1 MSPLSPGHAMQ
12 TPAHRVA
19 RQEQQA
25 NPAVIFHTTRDL
37 PPSLNPAQDM
47 GESSFPRQALP
58 PRIELTIV
66 SHAESNP
73 PLLRAEWAPVVRVE
87 LIIHQ

>member
-1 MSPLSPGHAMQ
+1 MS
-12 TPAHRVA
+12 
-19 RQEQQA
+19 
-25 NPAVIFHTTRDL
+25 
-37 PPSLNPAQDM
+37 
-47 GESSFPRQALP
+47 ESSFPRQALP

>member
-19 RQEQQA
+19 RQEHQLTA
-25 NPAVIFHTTRDL
+25 EHPLAHTR
-37 PPSLNPAQDM
+37 PSSLNPAQDM
-47 GESSFPRQALP
+47 SESSFPRQALP